1 MYSQFHWKSHVI
13 YMGQEEI
20 QIPFLT
26 MASIIICVLTTTWKE
41 ISSHTREKHFPVNC
55 KQETLLL
62 SQDLQFCISEK
73 SWMLSLP
80 TKSEED
86 FSVTDGIF
94 SLIRIYRCVW
104 LAESDL
110 FNHLNFRYWR
120 EHSRGT
126 KWRKSNE
133 RVGPFVTH
141 KHSCRKREALPAAIS
156 YHIDR
161 K

>member
-1 MYSQFHWKSHVI
+1 MYSQLHWKSHVI

-20 QIPFLT
+20 QIPFFT
-26 MASIIICVLTTTWKE
+26 MASIIICVLTTTWKK
-41 ISSHTREKHFPVNC
+41 SVPTLGKNTFQWTVSRK
-55 KQETLLL
+55 TLLQ
-62 SQDLQFCISEK
+62 SQDLQFCIREK

-86 FSVTDGIF
+86 FTVTDGII
-94 SLIRIYRCVW
+94 SLICIYRCLW

-110 FNHLNFRYWR
+110 LNRLNFRYWR

-126 KWRKSNE
+126 KWRKSNQ
-133 RVGPFVTH
+133 RVGPFATH

-156 YHIDR
+156 YHTGR